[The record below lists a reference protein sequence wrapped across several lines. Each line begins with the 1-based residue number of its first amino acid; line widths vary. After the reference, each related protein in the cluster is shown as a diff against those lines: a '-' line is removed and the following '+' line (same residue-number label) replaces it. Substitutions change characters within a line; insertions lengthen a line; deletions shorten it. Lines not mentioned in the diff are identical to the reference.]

1 MSADEEKEIDKEF
14 RQNRWQFLA
23 LIIVYGELA
32 LLFLYS
38 KTGFQP
44 LRWICEV
51 GLLLCIIPA
60 IYAVWIIG
68 SSILQ
73 WLKQAIEIRVTCN
86 DRLFDKIDYIEKN
99 RNSKTN
105 LEIFAVLNY
114 YYHESEEMQSLIE
127 KGEIERLLTRQDYLQ
142 HKIYGE
148 ISQGVSVGMKF
159 ILWAIPTI
167 LSGKALAKV
176 FDTFLANSSTVV
188 VIISITVV
196 IIGMIVFSLSK
207 RGQLGIYSKEI
218 IEYELELL
226 KPIIRQ
232 MEDSMNIEQS
242 GIGLRNMQQL
252 VINTLKKEIGWI
264 KLSSK
269 KMEMAKQ
276 LRIIRNMKFEQP
288 PSNMYMLRCFENNES
303 FIYYKPIVTTDNY
316 EDDYVIMSEII
327 EQHKKEIE
335 KMYNKKIRSKNIISY
350 CETDHHTG

>member
-1 MSADEEKEIDKEF
+1 MSADEKKEIEKEF
-14 RQNRWQFLA
+14 RQNRWQFLVI
-23 LIIVYGELA
+23 IIVYGEFA
-32 LLFLYS
+32 LLFLYN

-44 LRWICEV
+44 LEWICEV

-60 IYAVWIIG
+60 IYAVWIIV
-68 SSILQ
+68 SSILK
-73 WLKQAIEIRVTCN
+73 WVIQAKEIRKTCN

-114 YYHESEEMQSLIE
+114 YYHESDEMQSLIE

-142 HKIYGE
+142 HKIYSKM
-148 ISQGVSVGMKF
+148 SQSVSVGMKF
-159 ILWAIPTI
+159 IFWAIPI
-167 LSGKALAKV
+167 VLSGMGLEKV
-176 FDTFLANSSTVV
+176 FDTFFTNITTIVVIVCIIVV
-188 VIISITVV
+188 VL
-196 IIGMIVFSLSK
+196 GMIAFSLSK
-207 RGQLGIYSKEI
+207 RGQFGIYSKEI
-218 IEYELELL
+218 NEYELELL

-232 MEDSMNIEQS
+232 LEDSMHIDQS

-252 VINTLKKEIGWI
+252 VINTLKKKIGWI
-264 KLSSK
+264 KISSK
-269 KMEMAKQ
+269 KMKMAKQ

-316 EDDYVIMSEII
+316 KDDYVIMSEII

-335 KMYNKKIRSKNIISY
+335 KMYNKIRSENIISY
-350 CETDHHTG
+350 CETDHRTG

>member
-23 LIIVYGELA
+23 IIIAYGEFA
-32 LLFLYS
+32 LIFLYS

-44 LRWICEV
+44 LEWICEI

-60 IYAVWIIG
+60 IYAVWIIV

-73 WLKQAIEIRVTCN
+73 WGKQAIEIRMTCN

-105 LEIFAVLNY
+105 MEIFAVLNY
-114 YYHESEEMQSLIE
+114 YYHESDEMQSLIE

-142 HKIYGE
+142 HKIYSE
-148 ISQGVSVGMKF
+148 ISQSVSVGMNF
-159 ILWAIPTI
+159 IFWAIPVV
-167 LSGKALAKV
+167 LSGMGLEKV
-176 FDTFLANSSTVV
+176 FDTFFTNITTKVVIVCIIVV
-188 VIISITVV
+188 VL
-196 IIGMIVFSLSK
+196 GLIVFYFSK

-218 IEYELELL
+218 IVYELELL

-232 MEDSMNIEQS
+232 MEDSMHIDQS

-252 VINTLKKEIGWI
+252 VINTLKKKIGWI
-264 KLSSK
+264 KISSK
-269 KMEMAKQ
+269 KKEMSKQ

-288 PSNMYMLRCFENNES
+288 PSSMYMLMHFENNES

-316 EDDYVIMSEII
+316 KDDYVIMSEII
-327 EQHKKEIE
+327 ELHKKEIE
-335 KMYNKKIRSKNIISY
+335 KMYNKIRSKNIISY

>member
-14 RQNRWQFLA
+14 RQNRWQFVA
-23 LIIVYGELA
+23 IIIAYGELA
-32 LLFLYS
+32 LLFLYR

-44 LRWICEV
+44 LIGICEV

-60 IYAVWIIG
+60 IYAVWIIV
-68 SSILQ
+68 SSILR
-73 WLKQAIEIRVTCN
+73 WLIQAIEIRMTCN

-114 YYHESEEMQSLIE
+114 YYHESDEMQSLIE
-127 KGEIERLLTRQDYLQ
+127 KGEMERLLTRQDYLQ

-148 ISQGVSVGMKF
+148 ISQGVSEGKNF
-159 ILWAIPTI
+159 ILWAIPVV
-167 LSGKALAKV
+167 LSGLGLEKML
-176 FDTFLANSSTVV
+176 DTFFTNITTKVVIGCIIVV
-188 VIISITVV
+188 VV
-196 IIGMIVFSLSK
+196 GLIVFYFSK
-207 RGQLGIYSKEI
+207 RGLFGIYSKEI
-218 IEYELELL
+218 NEYELELL

-232 MEDSMNIEQS
+232 LEDSMHIDQS

-252 VINTLKKEIGWI
+252 VINTLKKKIGWI
-264 KLSSK
+264 KISSK
-269 KMEMAKQ
+269 KKEMSKQ

-288 PSNMYMLRCFENNES
+288 PSSMYMLIHFENNES

-316 EDDYVIMSEII
+316 KDDYVIMSEII

-335 KMYNKKIRSKNIISY
+335 KMYNKIRSKDIISY
-350 CETDHHTG
+350 CRTDHRTG